1 MRAEWQLSSGTE
13 LRIAN
18 GMERC
23 VYSVVGAVH
32 NRYGGTWE
40 GAKGALLSAVQV
52 GGAINLWSGSNIK
65 LSSCTLSGNQATLG
79 VPMKCVH
86 MVGAVH
92 G

>member
-52 GGAINLWSGSNIK
+52 RSEEFLPTYGGFVRHYP
-65 LSSCTLSGNQATLG
+65 QG
-79 VPMKCVH
+79 VP
-86 MVGAVH
+86 AVTF
-92 G
+92 